1 MAFCEFLERISAMA
15 ESFQDASIPLV
26 RGSVN
31 GDNRGALPLAR
42 RHRATLLGLAVVS
55 AVAVVVVMLAIS
67 SSDPA
72 AKHAVG
78 KAKPSDE
85 FVGVEAIGAACRA
98 TFYPKV
104 CSHTLLLK
112 HRAYSANAQE
122 LTRIVVSSATHGVKN
137 TLAAV
142 LANRGTNTLGF
153 AGERVCHQTL
163 ISSVE
168 QLDFV
173 HSTLAASSSSDADLE
188 PATFDDLKTKLSAA
202 LEFHTTCIDALME
215 TGALESHT
223 IETKER
229 TEKLLSNALA
239 FVNSLSRFGNRV
251 RSWAPAD
258 SEFSSTTG
266 AAPVVLSRKSLMT
279 PSMSKDVAVV
289 EEEAAS
295 FPSWMS
301 SEQQQSLVGAP
312 TCDVVVAKD
321 GSGKFKSIQAA
332 VDAAPKTSSDT
343 AKRYVVCIKTG
354 VYNEQVTVP
363 KAATNFM
370 FFGDGTTKSII
381 TGDKSVAL
389 TPGMT
394 TFNSATLSKYP
405 PTLGNALHCTDFL
418 GWSLGNV
425 WIADCGLH
433 FYGLRCTLM
442 RVLDFCFEDMNG
454 AGRYY
459 TVRSTASVRIG

>member
-1 MAFCEFLERISAMA
+1 MAFCELLERISAMA

-55 AVAVVVVMLAIS
+55 AVAVVVVMLAVS
-67 SSDPA
+67 GSDPA

-85 FVGVEAIGAACRA
+85 FVGVEAIEAACRA
-98 TFYPKV
+98 TFYPEV

-112 HRAYSANAQE
+112 HRAYSANPQE
-122 LTRIVVSSATHGVKN
+122 LTKMMVSSATHGVKN

-142 LANRGTNTLGF
+142 LANRGTNSLGF

-173 HSTLAASSSSDADLE
+173 HSTLAASSSLDVDLE

-223 IETKER
+223 VETKER

-251 RSWAPAD
+251 RSWAPVTD
-258 SEFSSTTG
+258 SEFSSTID

-279 PSMSKDVAVV
+279 PSMSKDVVAVV
-289 EEEAAS
+289 VEEEEAAS

-321 GSGKFKSIQAA
+321 GSGKFKSIQSA

-343 AKRYVVCIKTG
+343 AKRYVVCIKAG

-363 KAATNFM
+363 KSATNFM
-370 FFGDGTTKSII
+370 FFGDGTAKSII

-394 TFNSATLSKYP
+394 TFNSATLSKYFP
-405 PTLGNALHCTDFL
+405 NLGIALHSTDFL

-425 WIADCGLH
+425 
-433 FYGLRCTLM
+433 
-442 RVLDFCFEDMNG
+442 
-454 AGRYY
+454 
-459 TVRSTASVRIG
+459 

>member
-55 AVAVVVVMLAIS
+55 AVAVVVVMLAVS
-67 SSDPA
+67 GSDPA

-85 FVGVEAIGAACRA
+85 FVGVEAIEAACRA
-98 TFYPKV
+98 TFYPEV

-112 HRAYSANAQE
+112 HRAYSANPQE
-122 LTRIVVSSATHGVKN
+122 LTRMMISSATHGVKN

-142 LANRGTNTLGF
+142 LANRGTNSLGF

-173 HSTLAASSSSDADLE
+173 HSTLAASDVDLE
-188 PATFDDLKTKLSAA
+188 PATFFDLKTKLSAA

-223 IETKER
+223 VETKER

-251 RSWAPAD
+251 RSWAPTD
-258 SEFSSTTG
+258 SEFSSTIG

-289 EEEAAS
+289 VEEEEAAS

-301 SEQQQSLVGAP
+301 SEQQQSLIGAP

-321 GSGKFKSIQAA
+321 GSGKFKSIQSA

-343 AKRYVVCIKTG
+343 AKRYVVCIKAG

-363 KAATNFM
+363 KSATNFM
-370 FFGDGTTKSII
+370 FFGDGTAKSII

-394 TFNSATLSKYP
+394 TFNSATLSKYFP
-405 PTLGNALHCTDFL
+405 NLGIALHSTDFL

-425 WIADCGLH
+425 CYIEH
-433 FYGLRCTLM
+433 
-442 RVLDFCFEDMNG
+442 
-454 AGRYY
+454 
-459 TVRSTASVRIG
+459 S